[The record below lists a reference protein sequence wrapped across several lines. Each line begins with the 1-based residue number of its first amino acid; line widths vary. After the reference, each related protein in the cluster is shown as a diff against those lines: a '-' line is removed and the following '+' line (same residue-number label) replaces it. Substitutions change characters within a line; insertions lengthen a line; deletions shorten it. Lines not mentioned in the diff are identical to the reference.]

1 LPQKWPGLPKRGPGH
16 YHLPVP
22 LCPACQIPLVT
33 ERSAVPWCERCEFQ
47 LDYFKLSNDL
57 AEPWRSIARE
67 NQRRGFASDRQL
79 GRSGA
84 EVASRTASGLVALRI
99 LSVLIYAL
107 GAGLLAAGVWCLAV
121 GQNPVLGLVFLPLS
135 LLFLPKLGRVRP
147 LTAEAYTTSAANR
160 PAFFKL
166 IERVAEACQTP
177 MPDIVALS
185 DDWNAFTAVV
195 GLKRKRL
202 LVIGIPLWAALTPQE
217 RVALLA
223 HELGHLANEDSAR
236 HLLIQP
242 AVTQFGRLARF
253 LQGISEFSRGSVY
266 MVAWQVTAGLLGR
279 ALWTVHLGL
288 NTLGQAESRR
298 IEVRADLIAARVAGT
313 KATSSMLDVL
323 ACAPELLPQ
332 ISVYTEDDVLKSW
345 HEGVQ
350 WARGELTGRIARL
363 RQLSNR
369 TDADLFSSHPSAG
382 RRHEFLGRVPYQDAA
397 IVLTG
402 TEAERIDRELNPY
415 AEKFRSLNYEL
426 IHGI

>member
-1 LPQKWPGLPKRGPGH
+1 MRPGH

-22 LCPACQIPLVT
+22 LCPTCQIPLVT
-33 ERSAVPWCERCEFQ
+33 ERSALPWCERCEFQ
-47 LDYFKLSNDL
+47 LDYFRFDNDL
-57 AEPWRSIARE
+57 AEPWRSIARD
-67 NQRRGFASDRQL
+67 NQRRGFASDREI
-79 GRSGA
+79 GRSGP
-84 EVASRTASGLVALRI
+84 EVAGRTSSGVIALRVF
-99 LSVLIYAL
+99 SALIYAL
-107 GAGLLAAGVWCLAV
+107 GAGLLAAGVWCLAA
-121 GQNPVLGLVFLPLS
+121 GQNPVLGLLFLPLS
-135 LLFLPKLGRVRP
+135 LLFLPKLGGVRP
-147 LTAEAYTTSAANR
+147 LTADAYTTNAANR

-166 IERVAEACQTP
+166 IERVAEGCQTP
-177 MPDIVALS
+177 MPDVVALS

-195 GLKRKRL
+195 GLRRKRL

-223 HELGHLANEDSAR
+223 HELAHLANEDSAR

-253 LQGISEFSRGSVY
+253 LQGISAFSRGSIY
-266 MVAWQVTAGLLGR
+266 LLTWQITAGLLGR
-279 ALWTVHLGL
+279 ALWMIHLGL

-298 IEVRADLIAARVAGT
+298 IEVRADLVAARLAGT

-332 ISVYTEDDVLKSW
+332 ISVFATEGNVLKTW

-350 WARGELTGRIARL
+350 WARGELASRITRL

-369 TDADLFSSHPSAG
+369 TGADLFASHPSAG
-382 RRHEFLGRVPYQDAA
+382 RRHEFLSRVPYQDAA
-397 IVLTG
+397 IVLTE

-415 AEKFRSLNYEL
+415 AEKFRSVYHEL